1 MDSSSGTFTCEMYIF
16 EEKDYR
22 IDYLLFKYNEKW
34 SLVVNH
40 EGERGGIIDIMFS
53 TSVQ

>member
-16 EEKDYR
+16 EEKYYR
-22 IDYLLFKYNEKW
+22 IDNLFFKYYKKW
-34 SLVVNH
+34 SLIVNP
-40 EGERGGIIDIMFS
+40 EGERGGIIDILFS